1 MRGLVALL
9 LLAAAQVPPSSP
21 ADLFKRL
28 AARLPLTMVQAD
40 KPVNLAGRYTGQTSE
55 LQSHVGPFLS
65 GEDLYL
71 FPDGSYV
78 YLQWADIMPKTV
90 YDKGKWAARAGV
102 VELVSDPEITW
113 DPGIDRR
120 HLLVRRTLREREI
133 MLLALPADIDYFEKN
148 AADDPEL
155 MLLIVGMARTEV
167 LTEKTSA
174 AVKARLMRETWNP
187 NFFRKR

>member
-1 MRGLVALL
+1 
-9 LLAAAQVPPSSP
+9 
-21 ADLFKRL
+21 
-28 AARLPLTMVQAD
+28 MVQAD
-40 KPVNLAGRYTGQTSE
+40 NPVNLAGRYTGETSE
-55 LQSHVGPFLS
+55 LQSRVGPFLS

-78 YLQWADIMPKTV
+78 YLKWADVMPRTV
-90 YDKGKWAARAGV
+90 YDKGKWTGRAGV
-102 VELVSDPEITW
+102 VELISDPEITW
-113 DPGIDRR
+113 DPSIDRR
-120 HLLVRRTLREREI
+120 HLLVRRAVRKQEI

-148 AADDPEL
+148 ASDDPEL

-174 AVKARLMRETWNP
+174 AVKARLMREAWNP